1 MMDVI
6 CVDGTSK
13 RIHRTVSLPPEVL
26 GTVLTVRD
34 VAQHLEGSLRLG
46 PCTSSALKLYGQSL
60 HATETL
66 QPYLPALRTS
76 NPRWVF
82 VFTSSP
88 ASMTLFI
95 ALPTG
100 HLSLQAHPDETIA
113 TLKARIRA
121 VSRCPFQRLTL
132 RRRTLWDSRTVG
144 SYGLC
149 NDATLVAELVLCGG
163 GAAAEFVDVANEEL
177 CSVLQQSPSAPAWRR
192 FCTGLNVH
200 GVCTNATCVAYHEWV
215 IVPRKFAP
223 FNLLQHQ
230 VACPMCASLVV
241 ARSVG
246 FFKCLWRFEGVQHPS
261 RMHVSSP
268 WAVVDG
274 NEYMAFD
281 EKSRRVLWL
290 SLVFSVRRNDGS
302 DECAV
307 CCEALCVAP
316 TERVQPCRH
325 EIHTACLSEWKASCI
340 RREAV
345 VNCPTCRAVL

>member
-1 MMDVI
+1 MDVL
-6 CVDGTSK
+6 CVDGAAK
-13 RIHRTVSLPPEVL
+13 RIHRTVSLPPETL
-26 GTVLTVRD
+26 GTIRTVGD
-34 VAQHLEGSLRLG
+34 VAQHLEASLSLGSGTL
-46 PCTSSALKLYGQSL
+46 SALKLYGQSL
-60 HATETL
+60 HATESL
-66 QPYLPALRTS
+66 HPYLPALRTS
-76 NPRWVF
+76 SPRWVF
-82 VFTSSP
+82 VFASSP
-88 ASMTLFI
+88 ASLTLFV

-113 TLKARIRA
+113 ALKARIRA

-132 RRRTLWDSRTVG
+132 RRRTLLDLRTVG
-144 SYGLC
+144 SYDLC
-149 NDATLVAELVLCGG
+149 NDMTLVAELSLRGG
-163 GAAAEFVDVANEEL
+163 GAAAEFVDVSNEAL
-177 CSVLQQSPSAPAWRR
+177 CSALLQSPSAPAWRR

-200 GVCTNATCVAYHEWV
+200 GVCTNTTCVANREWV

-230 VACPMCASLVV
+230 VACPMCASWVV
-241 ARSVG
+241 PRSVG

-261 RMHVSSP
+261 RMHLSSP

-274 NEYMAFD
+274 DEYVAFD
-281 EKSRRVLWL
+281 EKSRRVPWL

-307 CCEALCVAP
+307 CCEALCAGP

-325 EIHTACLSEWKASCI
+325 EIHTACLAEWKASCT